1 MGACELESGDAV
13 PAAIPIRKMTI
24 GITQA
29 LLPTIGRRITM
40 PDAITGDRD
49 TELKPVNIGAAAI
62 DIGSKMHVAA
72 VNPTCTDVPVRAFG
86 TFTQDL
92 HDLADWFKACGVTSV
107 AMESTGV
114 YWIPA
119 YEILEKH
126 GFEVILVNARYAKNV
141 PGRKTDVSDAAWLRQ
156 LHSYGL
162 LRGSFRP
169 DAEIATLRAY
179 LRQRER
185 LVEYAAAHI
194 QHMQKALMEMNLQ
207 LHHVVSDITGATG
220 MRIIRAIVAG
230 ERNPAVLATYRD
242 VRCHSSIE
250 TIRAA
255 LVGND
260 RDEHLFALTQS
271 LELYDTYQAKMLDCD
286 RKLEAL
292 MAALSDK
299 GAKPVGKLSRPRV
312 KTKQVNTPS
321 FDVRAAL
328 YGVLG
333 VDLTEIHGLGPSL
346 ALKLIGECGTDLRAW
361 PTAKHF
367 TSWLCLAPGNK
378 ISGGKVLSSRT
389 RRSSSRA
396 AALLR
401 LAATTIGRSDTAL
414 GAFYR
419 RLSSRAGKAKAVTAT
434 ARKIAVLFYNTLRH
448 GMTYRDPG
456 ANHYEEQYRSRV
468 LANLK
473 RRAKSLGF
481 VLQAVPGDA
490 EAAVS

>member
-1 MGACELESGDAV
+1 MTKIATGGHPDLKMV
-13 PAAIPIRKMTI
+13 NPA
-24 GITQA
+24 
-29 LLPTIGRRITM
+29 
-40 PDAITGDRD
+40 
-49 TELKPVNIGAAAI
+49 AAAI
-62 DIGSKMHVAA
+62 DIGSTMHMAA
-72 VNPTCTDVPVRAFG
+72 VNPDACDTPVRSFG

-92 HDLADWFKACGVTSV
+92 HDLADWFEACGVTSV

-119 YEILEKH
+119 FEVLEAR
-126 GFEVILVNARYAKNV
+126 GFDVILVNARYAKNV
-141 PGRKTDVSDAAWLRQ
+141 PGRKTDVSDAGWLRQ

-169 DAEIATLRAY
+169 VAEIATLRAY

-230 ERNPAVLATYRD
+230 ERDPEALAAFRD
-242 VRCHSSIE
+242 IRCHSSIE
-250 TIRAA
+250 VIKAA

-260 RDEHLFALTQS
+260 RDEHIFALTQS
-271 LELYDTYQAKMLDCD
+271 LELYDVYQAKIEDCD
-286 RKLEAL
+286 RKLEAAV
-292 MAALSDK
+292 AALTVRADGDVPALPK
-299 GAKPVGKLSRPRV
+299 ARTKR
-312 KTKQVNTPS
+312 KQVNAPS

-333 VDLTEIHGLGPSL
+333 TDLTQIHGLGPSL
-346 ALKLIGECGTDLRAW
+346 ALKLVAECGTDLRAW
-361 PTAKHF
+361 KSAKHF

-419 RLSSRAGKAKAVTAT
+419 RLSSRIGKQKAVTAT
-434 ARKIAVLFYNTLRH
+434 ARKIAVLFYNALRF
-448 GMTYRDPG
+448 GMAYHDPG
-456 ANHYEEQYRSRV
+456 AAAYEARHRTRV
-468 LANLK
+468 LANLQ
-473 RRAKSLGF
+473 RRAKTLGF
-481 VLQAVPGDA
+481 ELAPIPA
-490 EAAVS
+490 PEAVS

>member
-1 MGACELESGDAV
+1 
-13 PAAIPIRKMTI
+13 MTK
-24 GITQA
+24 TV
-29 LLPTIGRRITM
+29 
-40 PDAITGDRD
+40 TGGHP
-49 TELKPVNIGAAAI
+49 ELKMVNSTAAAI
-62 DIGSKMHVAA
+62 DIGSTMHMAA
-72 VNPTCTDVPVRAFG
+72 VNPDACDTPVRAFG

-92 HDLADWFKACGVTSV
+92 HDLADWFKSCGVTSV

-119 YEILEKH
+119 YEVLDGH
-126 GFEVILVNARYAKNV
+126 GFNVILVNARYAKNV
-141 PGRKTDVSDAAWLRQ
+141 PGRKTDVSDAGWLRQ

-169 DAEIATLRAY
+169 EAEIATLRAY

-230 ERNPAVLATYRD
+230 ERDPEVLTAFRD
-242 VRCHSSIE
+242 IRCHSSVEVIK
-250 TIRAA
+250 TA

-260 RDEHLFALTQS
+260 RDEHIFALTQS
-271 LELYDTYQAKMLDCD
+271 LDLYDFYQTKIEGCD
-286 RKLEAL
+286 RKLEAAV
-292 MAALSDK
+292 AALTI
-299 GAKPVGKLSRPRV
+299 RV
-312 KTKQVNTPS
+312 DGDVPALPKARTKRNQVNAPS

-333 VDLTEIHGLGPSL
+333 TDLTQVHGLGPSL
-346 ALKLIGECGTDLRAW
+346 ALKLVAECGTDLRAW
-361 PTAKHF
+361 KTAKHF

-378 ISGGKVLSSRT
+378 ISGGKLLSSRT

-419 RLSSRAGKAKAVTAT
+419 RLSSRIGKQKAVTAT
-434 ARKIAVLFYNTLRH
+434 ARKIAVLFYNTLRF
-448 GMTYRDPG
+448 GMTYHDPG
-456 ANHYEEQYRSRV
+456 AAAYEERHRSRV
-468 LANLK
+468 LANLQ
-473 RRAKSLGF
+473 RRAKTFGF
-481 VLQAVPGDA
+481 ELAPLPTA
-490 EAAVS
+490 EAVS

>member
-1 MGACELESGDAV
+1 MAKLV
-13 PAAIPIRKMTI
+13 
-24 GITQA
+24 
-29 LLPTIGRRITM
+29 
-40 PDAITGDRD
+40 TGDHP
-49 TELKPVNIGAAAI
+49 ELKMVNPRAAAI
-62 DIGSKMHVAA
+62 DIGSIMHMAA
-72 VNPTCTDVPVRAFG
+72 VNPDACDTPVRAFG

-119 YEILEKH
+119 FEVLEGH
-126 GFEVILVNARYAKNV
+126 GFNVILVNARYAKNV
-141 PGRKTDVSDAAWLRQ
+141 PGRKTDVSDAGWLRQ

-169 DAEIATLRAY
+169 EAEIATLRAY

-230 ERNPAVLATYRD
+230 ERDPDVLAGFRD

-250 TIRAA
+250 TIRAS

-260 RDEHLFALTQS
+260 RDEHIFALTQS
-271 LELYDTYQAKMLDCD
+271 LELYDFYHAKVAECD
-286 RKLEAL
+286 RKLEAAI
-292 MAALSDK
+292 AALTVRAADDVPALPKARTK
-299 GAKPVGKLSRPRV
+299 G
-312 KTKQVNTPS
+312 KQVNAPT

-333 VDLTEIHGLGPSL
+333 TDLTQIHGLGPAL
-346 ALKLIGECGTDLRAW
+346 ALKLVGECGTDLRAW
-361 PTAKHF
+361 PSAKHF

-378 ISGGKVLSSRT
+378 ISGGKLLSSRT

-419 RLSSRAGKAKAVTAT
+419 RLSSRIGKQKAVTAT
-434 ARKIAVLFYNTLRH
+434 ARKIAVLFYNTLRL
-448 GMTYRDPG
+448 GMSYHDPG
-456 ANHYEEQYRSRV
+456 AAAYEERHRTRV
-468 LANLK
+468 LANLQ
-473 RRAKSLGF
+473 RRAKTLGF
-481 VLQAVPGDA
+481 TLAPMPAA
-490 EAAVS
+490 EAVS

>member
-1 MGACELESGDAV
+1 MGACVLESGDVAL
-13 PAAIPIRKMTI
+13 AAIPIRKMTI
-24 GITQA
+24 GIAQT
-29 LLPTIGRRITM
+29 LLLIIDWRIAM
-40 PDAITGDRD
+40 PKRTTGDRP
-49 TELKPVNIGAAAI
+49 ELKPVNVGAAAI
-62 DIGSKMHVAA
+62 DIGSKMHMAA
-72 VNPTCTDVPVRAFG
+72 VNPACTDVPVRSFG

-92 HDLADWFKACGVTSV
+92 HDLANWFEACGVTSV
-107 AMESTGV
+107 AMESTG
-114 YWIPA
+114 
-119 YEILEKH
+119 
-126 GFEVILVNARYAKNV
+126 FEVVLVNARYAKNV
-141 PGRKTDVSDAAWLRQ
+141 PGRKTDVCDAAWLRQ

-230 ERNPAVLATYRD
+230 ERNPDVLATYRD

-260 RDEHLFALTQS
+260 RHEHVFALTQS
-271 LELYDTYQAKMLDCD
+271 LELYDVYQAKMLDCD
-286 RKLEAL
+286 RKLEVL
-292 MAALSDK
+292 IAALSNK
-299 GAKPVGKLSRPRV
+299 GAKPVVKLSKPRI
-312 KTKQVNTPS
+312 KTKQVNTPT
-321 FDVRAAL
+321 FDVRTAL

-346 ALKLIGECGTDLRAW
+346 ALKLVGECGTDLRAW
-361 PTAKHF
+361 PSAKHF

-401 LAATTIGRSDTAL
+401 LAATTVGRSDTAL

-419 RLSSRAGKAKAVTAT
+419 RLSSRAGKSKAVTAT

-448 GMTYRDPG
+448 GMSYRDPG
-456 ANHYEEQYRSRV
+456 ADQYEQQYRNRV
-468 LANLK
+468 LANLQ

-481 VLQAVPGDA
+481 VLQAIPCDA
-490 EAAVS
+490 NPAVS

>member
-1 MGACELESGDAV
+1 MPKTTSSDRPELN
-13 PAAIPIRKMTI
+13 
-24 GITQA
+24 
-29 LLPTIGRRITM
+29 
-40 PDAITGDRD
+40 
-49 TELKPVNIGAAAI
+49 PVNVGAAAI

-72 VNPTCTDVPVRAFG
+72 VNPACTDMPVRAFG

-119 YEILEKH
+119 YEILEQR
-126 GFEVILVNARYAKNV
+126 GFEVLLVNARYAKNV

-185 LVEYAAAHI
+185 LVDYAAAHI

-230 ERNPAVLATYRD
+230 ERNPDVLATYRD
-242 VRCHSSIE
+242 VRCHSE

-255 LVGND
+255 LMGND
-260 RDEHLFALTQS
+260 REEHVFALTQS
-271 LELYDTYQAKMLDCD
+271 LELYDIYQAKMLDCD
-286 RKLEAL
+286 RKLEVL
-292 MAALSDK
+292 IAALSDRE
-299 GAKPVGKLSRPRV
+299 AKPVGKLSKPRV
-312 KTKQVNTPS
+312 KTKQVNTPT
-321 FDVRAAL
+321 FDVRTAL

-346 ALKLIGECGTDLRAW
+346 ALKLVGECGPDLRAW
-361 PTAKHF
+361 PSAKHF
-367 TSWLCLAPGNK
+367 TSWLCLAPGNM
-378 ISGGKVLSSRT
+378 ISGGKMLSSRT

-401 LAATTIGRSDTAL
+401 LAATTVGRSDTAL

-448 GMTYRDPG
+448 GMSYRDPG
-456 ANHYEEQYRSRV
+456 ADHYEQQYRNRV
-468 LANLK
+468 LANLQ

-481 VLQAVPGDA
+481 VLQAIPA
-490 EAAVS
+490 EAEPVFFWKVNAVLAWSSTRGFHFTEDRGKDYPVTVC

>member
-1 MGACELESGDAV
+1 MPKRTTDRPELN
-13 PAAIPIRKMTI
+13 
-24 GITQA
+24 
-29 LLPTIGRRITM
+29 
-40 PDAITGDRD
+40 
-49 TELKPVNIGAAAI
+49 PVNVGAAAI
-62 DIGSKMHVAA
+62 DIGSKIHMAA
-72 VNPTCTDVPVRAFG
+72 VDPICTDTPVRAFG

-92 HDLADWFKACGVTSV
+92 HELADWFKACGVTSV

-119 YEILEKH
+119 YEILEQR

-230 ERNPAVLATYRD
+230 ERNPDVLAAYRD

-260 RDEHLFALTQS
+260 RDEHVFAPPSRWNSMTP
-271 LELYDTYQAKMLDCD
+271 T
-286 RKLEAL
+286 
-292 MAALSDK
+292 
-299 GAKPVGKLSRPRV
+299 RPR
-312 KTKQVNTPS
+312 
-321 FDVRAAL
+321 
-328 YGVLG
+328 
-333 VDLTEIHGLGPSL
+333 
-346 ALKLIGECGTDLRAW
+346 C
-361 PTAKHF
+361 
-367 TSWLCLAPGNK
+367 
-378 ISGGKVLSSRT
+378 
-389 RRSSSRA
+389 
-396 AALLR
+396 
-401 LAATTIGRSDTAL
+401 
-414 GAFYR
+414 
-419 RLSSRAGKAKAVTAT
+419 
-434 ARKIAVLFYNTLRH
+434 
-448 GMTYRDPG
+448 
-456 ANHYEEQYRSRV
+456 
-468 LANLK
+468 
-473 RRAKSLGF
+473 
-481 VLQAVPGDA
+481 
-490 EAAVS
+490 

>member
-1 MGACELESGDAV
+1 MPRPTTGGHPDL
-13 PAAIPIRKMTI
+13 KMVN
-24 GITQA
+24 
-29 LLPTIGRRITM
+29 
-40 PDAITGDRD
+40 PD
-49 TELKPVNIGAAAI
+49 AAAI
-62 DIGSKMHVAA
+62 DIGSKMHMAA
-72 VNPTCTDVPVRAFG
+72 VSPSSCDMPVRAFG

-92 HDLADWFKACGVTSV
+92 HDLADWFQSCGVTSV

-119 YEILEKH
+119 FEILEAR

-141 PGRKTDVSDAAWLRQ
+141 PGRKTDVSDAGWLRQ

-179 LRQRER
+179 MRQRER
-185 LVEYAAAHI
+185 LTEYAAAHI

-220 MRIIRAIVAG
+220 MKIIRAIVAG
-230 ERNPAVLATYRD
+230 ERDPDVLAEYRD
-242 VRCHSSIE
+242 VRCKSSPE

-260 RDEHLFALTQS
+260 RAEHIFALAQS
-271 LELYDTYQAKMLDCD
+271 LDLYDFYKAKTAECDQRLEEAVAVLSVKGGKDLPPLPKARIKGRQAN
-286 RKLEAL
+286 AP
-292 MAALSDK
+292 A
-299 GAKPVGKLSRPRV
+299 
-312 KTKQVNTPS
+312 

-333 VDLTEIHGLGPSL
+333 TDLTQIHGLGPSL
-346 ALKLIGECGTDLRAW
+346 ALKLVAECGTDLRAW
-361 PTAKHF
+361 KTAKHF

-378 ISGGKVLSSRT
+378 ISGGKLLSSKT

-419 RLSSRAGKAKAVTAT
+419 RLSARIGKQKAVTAT
-434 ARKIAVLFYNTLRH
+434 ARKIAVLFYNAIRH
-448 GMTYRDPG
+448 GMTYQDQG
-456 ANHYEEQYRSRV
+456 AAAYDERHRQRV
-468 LANLK
+468 LANLQ
-473 RRAKSLGF
+473 RRAKTLGYA
-481 VLQAVPGDA
+481 LAPVPA
-490 EAAVS
+490 EPAVS